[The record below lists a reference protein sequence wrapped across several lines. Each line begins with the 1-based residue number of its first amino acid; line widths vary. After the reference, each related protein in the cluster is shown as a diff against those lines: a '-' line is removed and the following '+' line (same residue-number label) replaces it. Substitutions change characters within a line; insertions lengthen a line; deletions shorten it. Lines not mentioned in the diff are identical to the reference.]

1 MGALRGT
8 WLVTGRPRRAAT
20 TTGKLR
26 RSVRGNRIAVGPAN
40 RRGSG
45 RPTVGLSRP
54 RQPDDGVPCQQGRFG
69 LLMWSYLLYLF
80 HFNFLQSMICHDE
93 IGCCKKHLLQK
104 KCDGGILGIIRPNG
118 LNCHNLKLWGG

>member
-1 MGALRGT
+1 MGALCGT

-20 TTGKLR
+20 PTGKLR
-26 RSVRGNRIAVGPAN
+26 RSVRGNRIAMGPGDPDP

-45 RPTVGLSRP
+45 ETHRGSLQTHAVGPARPTVGLSRP

-93 IGCCKKHLLQK
+93 IGCCKKHLLQIV
-104 KCDGGILGIIRPNG
+104 CT
-118 LNCHNLKLWGG
+118 